1 MMRKTLLALS
11 LAAASAPVFA
21 ADYSDDIHKN
31 DYKFLQFNL
40 MYALNEKPQSSES
53 GDTGHDYLEM
63 EFGGRSGIFDLYGY
77 VDVFNLLSGDSS
89 DNDKANGATDK
100 IFMKFAPRMSIDAM
114 TGYDLSFGPVQE
126 LYVATLMEWDGGR
139 DTVVGVNT
147 QKVGLGSDINVPW
160 FGKMG
165 LNLYATYDSN
175 KNDWNGYQ
183 ISTNWFKPFIN
194 FENGSFISYQ
204 GYIDYQFGMKDSQP
218 GQVSNGGAMFNGLY
232 WHSERFAV
240 GYGLKLYKDVYGI
253 EDGSATG
260 FDSGKWESSGVTHY
274 FDVTYKF

>member
-1 MMRKTLLALS
+1 
-11 LAAASAPVFA
+11 
-21 ADYSDDIHKN
+21 
-31 DYKFLQFNL
+31 
-40 MYALNEKPQSSES
+40 
-53 GDTGHDYLEM
+53 
-63 EFGGRSGIFDLYGY
+63 
-77 VDVFNLLSGDSS
+77 
-89 DNDKANGATDK
+89 
-100 IFMKFAPRMSIDAM
+100 MKFAPRMSIDAM

-139 DTVVGVNT
+139 DTAVGVNT
-147 QKVGLGSDINVPW
+147 QKVGLGSDINMPW

-204 GYIDYQFGMKDSQP
+204 GYIDYQFGMKDKYASA
-218 GQVSNGGAMFNGLY
+218 SNGGAMFNGIY
-232 WHSERFAV
+232 WHSEHYAV
-240 GYGLKLYKDVYGI
+240 GYGLKAYYNVYGI
-253 EDGSATG
+253 DDGSATG
-260 FDSGKWESSGVTHY
+260 FDSGHWESSGVTHY

>member
-1 MMRKTLLALS
+1 MRKTLLALS
-11 LAAASAPVFA
+11 LVAASAPVLA

-40 MYALNEKPQSSES
+40 MYALNEKPQTSL
-53 GDTGHDYLEM
+53 DTTTGHDYLEM

-77 VDVFNLLSGDSS
+77 VDVFNLLSGND
-89 DNDKANGATDK
+89 DHNDKKNGEADK

-126 LYVATLMEWDGGR
+126 LYVATLMEWDGGQN
-139 DTVVGVNT
+139 TASGVNT

-175 KNDWNGYQ
+175 KNDWNGGQ
-183 ISTNWFKPFIN
+183 ISTNWFKPFYH

-204 GYIDYQFGMKDSQP
+204 GYLDYQFGMDDSEQ
-218 GQVSNGGAMFNGLY
+218 GTTSNGGAMFNGIY
-232 WHSERFAV
+232 WHSEHYAV
-240 GYGLKLYKDVYGI
+240 GYGLKAYYNVYGL
-253 EDGSATG
+253 EDGEANG
-260 FDSGKWESSGVTHY
+260 FAGNWESSGVTHY